1 YGTKEVDEDMDFL
14 TEEEVSEQE
23 ESDFDCDP
31 IGPHIEIKDEVD
43 EWLNAEITKLM
54 IEQKVKRKVDAIVM
68 ICRNIIQETK
78 EEIKKKK
85 LKTTDDTQHEE
96 TSSVT
101 SNDTNHVTMVCP
113 LHNQLN
119 PSSNWDSRPYNENDT
134 YPTLNH
140 VEPPEEDRPIRPWPC
155 NYSFEEWL
163 EIRVGHNNLQKADRE
178 LIFNEWILESY
189 DVNDEYA
196 KEIGNPYSRR
206 FDEYKRVF
214 KKEIEHL
221 SNEYILRIGRSFICV
236 TNREDDTL
244 SLGRVNGA
252 RFKAMIQKEFE
263 GCKFQQLEGTHRDP
277 FNP

>member
-1 YGTKEVDEDMDFL
+1 MDFL

-68 ICRNIIQETK
+68 ICRNIMQETK

-96 TSSVT
+96 TSSVA
-101 SNDTNHVTMVCP
+101 SNDTNHVTM
-113 LHNQLN
+113 
-119 PSSNWDSRPYNENDT
+119 
-134 YPTLNH
+134 
-140 VEPPEEDRPIRPWPC
+140 
-155 NYSFEEWL
+155 
-163 EIRVGHNNLQKADRE
+163 KADRE

-221 SNEYILRIGRSFICV
+221 SNEYILRIAYEKDEIWKNS
-236 TNREDDTL
+236 D
-244 SLGRVNGA
+244 
-252 RFKAMIQKEFE
+252 
-263 GCKFQQLEGTHRDP
+263 EGTDYEPPCVNVQTFEVKNINSRKDEASYALLTERMIRYLWEE
-277 FNP
+277 